1 MKQYI
6 QGDDIVVPPNSYFAM
21 GDNRDVSLDS
31 RFWGFVPKENVI
43 GRPMFIYWSF
53 ETPRYQYL
61 EKGMFQRIG
70 FLGHVVFHFFDLTR
84 WRRTLR
90 IVR

>member
-1 MKQYI
+1 
-6 QGDDIVVPPNSYFAM
+6 M

-31 RFWGFVPKENVI
+31 RFWGFIPQENVI
-43 GRPMFIYWSF
+43 GRPDVHLLVVYHSGQSVSAK
-53 ETPRYQYL
+53 EVSDRV
-61 EKGMFQRIG
+61 K
-70 FLGHVVFHFFDLTR
+70 FLLHVVIHFFDETR